1 MNRTLY
7 ILLLI
12 FLAEVVTN
20 AQVSSG
26 KSISINV
33 SATVV
38 GNSPVEL
45 TTLNNMIIEGDIN
58 RMKEIYISPVK
69 SPNAGLLRV
78 KGRPNSQARMTYIIN
93 ETLTDVNST
102 GKITLAYEMSGNP
115 IRIQRAST
123 LINTGEFILNFDN
136 DGLYYLWLGVKIK
149 LNHAY
154 PGKYTG
160 DFTVEI
166 EYI

>member
-1 MNRTLY
+1 
-7 ILLLI
+7 
-12 FLAEVVTN
+12 
-20 AQVSSG
+20 
-26 KSISINV
+26 
-33 SATVV
+33 
-38 GNSPVEL
+38 
-45 TTLNNMIIEGDIN
+45 
-58 RMKEIYISPVK
+58 
-69 SPNAGLLRV
+69 
-78 KGRPNSQARMTYIIN
+78 MTYIIN